1 MCTMAKILRK
11 SGKFSN
17 EGVKVGL
24 QFGLASPED
33 CNDENMVMKRCQK
46 LSNSFYNNFRT
57 LEGQCNNE
65 ASPLFGSSGSQ
76 LARLLPADHEK
87 FRRQTFFDKP
97 VNLGKS

>member
-1 MCTMAKILRK
+1 MAKILRK

-46 LSNSFYNNFRT
+46 LGNTFYKNFRT

-65 ASPLFGSSGSQ
+65 GNPILGSSGSQ
-76 LARLLPADHEK
+76 LARLLTADHEK

-97 VNLGKS
+97 LNLGKF

>member
-1 MCTMAKILRK
+1 MEKVLRR

-17 EGVKVGL
+17 EGVIHGL

-33 CNDENMVMKRCQK
+33 CNDENMVTKRCQK
-46 LSNSFYNNFRT
+46 LNSNFYKNFRT

-65 ASPLFGSSGSQ
+65 ENPLLGSSGSQ

-97 VNLGKS
+97 QNLGKS